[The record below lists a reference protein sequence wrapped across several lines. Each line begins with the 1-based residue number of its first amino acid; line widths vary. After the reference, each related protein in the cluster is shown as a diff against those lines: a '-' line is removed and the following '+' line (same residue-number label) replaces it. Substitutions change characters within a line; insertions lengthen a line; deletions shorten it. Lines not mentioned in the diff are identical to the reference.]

1 MINKIPVAASCS
13 ISSLQGNV
21 EVWLLELLQ
30 QSQKSLHGVI
40 RTASV
45 VIKDPSFKLI
55 EFMDNFPAQVG
66 VTWISYNHV
75 IGVCQLSQSTPEKHS
90 QEKKCPQ
97 TFAHLALNFGHV

>member
-1 MINKIPVAASCS
+1 MLHLA
-13 ISSLQGNV
+13 LFHLFQGNV

-75 IGVCQLSQSTPEKHS
+75 IGVCQLSQSAPEKQS
-90 QEKKCPQ
+90 RNKKPI
-97 TFAHLALNFGHV
+97 HLCAPRLEFLK